1 MNAEQLNI
9 DDFVNYET
17 EYRAII
23 KGAKPSGGN
32 LVGRCPF
39 HDDQKNSFSV
49 NLKTG
54 QWHCFSEDRGGNFID
69 FWAELNG
76 VDTKEAYKQILEK
89 YGKLEEPKQDKKP
102 KQKYKNYS
110 LAEYTFTKHLPEDF
124 LKDTCGI
131 TTAKDKDGSQ
141 YLKMPYFNEENTTP
155 IFRKRYGDKEF
166 RWSWG
171 SSGKLI
177 LYGDWRLPELRKTG
191 WAVLVEGES
200 DTQTLWYLKVPA
212 LGVPGASNF
221 NARMVPKL
229 QDLKLYIHQEPDQG
243 GQTFLAKICRILQE
257 SEFVGEVYTWS
268 CKQYGVKDPSE
279 LYLKE
284 GAEKATEK
292 IQKAIKRAQKID
304 LDDISSAIPEA
315 IKGAPVNLRQPEG
328 WIYSE
333 KGISHIDEKKAIPTT
348 VCRTPIILTQRL
360 KSMETGEEKIEIA
373 FKRDGQWSRAIYPRS
388 TVFTSRNITAL
399 ADLGCT
405 ITSENAKQVV
415 SFLAALEAE
424 NIDIIQKADSTS
436 TFGWQTKGRF
446 LPGHGDDIVL
456 DIEPSLRGWAAA
468 YHAAGTFDGWVD
480 TMQPHRSRDK
490 FRFILAASFAA
501 PLLRILQQ
509 RIFFVYNWGGSKGGK
524 TATMKAAL
532 SAWGDP
538 ERLMISFNTT
548 IAGLERTAA
557 FYCDL
562 PLGIDERQQAG
573 DKQGLI
579 QQLVYMVSGGKGK
592 IRAAKNGGLQTTY
605 QWRTVAL
612 ATGEEPLSTDTTMT
626 GVSTRVLEIY
636 GGPFEDETAA
646 SLMHQQA
653 GEDCGWAGPAFIE
666 RLVQTDE
673 RQIIDAYEE
682 MLSYVRDIS
691 EGKNGSHIAGISVVA
706 LADALIDYWFFGAG
720 KEAAWDR
727 AKRMARNILVDQVEG
742 NATDVNENAV
752 QFIVDWVLSNKAY
765 FGTKAIGTCLG
776 YTSDTGNTVYI
787 FPSMLN
793 QALSKAGYSPRKTMK
808 YMAEQDLITT
818 GVDKK
823 TGKKLYSIQ
832 KWFEA
837 RNSRFVEFHI
847 GKLAVKDQDEA
858 DEAAMDESEPTE
870 AEITQAS
877 IGGFTEIENGGE
889 ALPF

>member
-1 MNAEQLNI
+1 MPWPP
-9 DDFVNYET
+9 
-17 EYRAII
+17 
-23 KGAKPSGGN
+23 G
-32 LVGRCPF
+32 
-39 HDDQKNSFSV
+39 KN
-49 NLKTG
+49 
-54 QWHCFSEDRGGNFID
+54 
-69 FWAELNG
+69 
-76 VDTKEAYKQILEK
+76 
-89 YGKLEEPKQDKKP
+89 P
-102 KQKYKNYS
+102 
-110 LAEYTFTKHLPEDF
+110 
-124 LKDTCGI
+124 
-131 TTAKDKDGSQ
+131 
-141 YLKMPYFNEENTTP
+141 
-155 IFRKRYGDKEF
+155 
-166 RWSWG
+166 
-171 SSGKLI
+171 
-177 LYGDWRLPELRKTG
+177 
-191 WAVLVEGES
+191 
-200 DTQTLWYLKVPA
+200 
-212 LGVPGASNF
+212 
-221 NARMVPKL
+221 
-229 QDLKLYIHQEPDQG
+229 
-243 GQTFLAKICRILQE
+243 
-257 SEFVGEVYTWS
+257 
-268 CKQYGVKDPSE
+268 
-279 LYLKE
+279 
-284 GAEKATEK
+284 
-292 IQKAIKRAQKID
+292 
-304 LDDISSAIPEA
+304 
-315 IKGAPVNLRQPEG
+315 
-328 WIYSE
+328 
-333 KGISHIDEKKAIPTT
+333 
-348 VCRTPIILTQRL
+348 
-360 KSMETGEEKIEIA
+360 
-373 FKRDGQWSRAIYPRS
+373 
-388 TVFTSRNITAL
+388 
-399 ADLGCT
+399 
-405 ITSENAKQVV
+405 
-415 SFLAALEAE
+415 
-424 NIDIIQKADSTS
+424 
-436 TFGWQTKGRF
+436 
-446 LPGHGDDIVL
+446 
-456 DIEPSLRGWAAA
+456 
-468 YHAAGTFDGWVD
+468 
-480 TMQPHRSRDK
+480 
-490 FRFILAASFAA
+490 
-501 PLLRILQQ
+501 
-509 RIFFVYNWGGSKGGK
+509 
-524 TATMKAAL
+524 
-532 SAWGDP
+532 
-538 ERLMISFNTT
+538 
-548 IAGLERTAA
+548 
-557 FYCDL
+557 
-562 PLGIDERQQAG
+562 
-573 DKQGLI
+573 
-579 QQLVYMVSGGKGK
+579 
-592 IRAAKNGGLQTTY
+592 
-605 QWRTVAL
+605 
-612 ATGEEPLSTDTTMT
+612 STDTTMT